1 MTSPVGP
8 THPHGVPDSD
18 LYGYLAEF
26 ESPQALVDAAEKV
39 RDAGYIKTDAFT
51 PFPVGELDDALG
63 IRRSILPWI
72 ILAAGIFGG
81 IAGFSM
87 QYFAN
92 VVHYPLNIG
101 GRPVNSWP
109 MFIPITFELTIL
121 FSAFTAGIAMMLMN
135 GFPKHYHPVFN
146 VPSFSKASSTSF
158 FLCIEET
165 DAKFDRE
172 KTKEFLQSL
181 NPVEVSEIAP

>member
-8 THPHGVPDSD
+8 THPHGVPDTD
-18 LYGYLAEF
+18 LYGYMAEF

-39 RDAGYIKTDAFT
+39 RDAGYLKTDAFT
-51 PFPVGELDDALG
+51 PFPVAELDDALG
-63 IRRSILPWI
+63 IRRSALPWI

-81 IAGFSM
+81 LAGFAM

-92 VVHYPLNIG
+92 VIHYPLNIG

-109 MFIPITFELTIL
+109 MFIPITFEMTIL
-121 FSAFTAGIAMMLMN
+121 FSAFTAGIAMMLLN

-158 FLCIEET
+158 FLCIEEA

-181 NPVEVSEIAP
+181 NPVEVSEIEP